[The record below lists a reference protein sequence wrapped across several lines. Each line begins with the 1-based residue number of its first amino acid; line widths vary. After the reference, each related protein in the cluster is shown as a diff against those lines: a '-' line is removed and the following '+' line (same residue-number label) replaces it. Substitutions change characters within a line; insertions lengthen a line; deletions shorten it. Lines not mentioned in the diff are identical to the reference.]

1 MVDAAPKN
9 AAKEGLSREV
19 WVVAGVVVVGMF
31 MTILDT
37 TIVNVALETLSRD
50 LNSPLSTIQWVS
62 SGYLLSLAIV
72 IPLAGWTTE
81 RFGSKRVWMI
91 SIAVFG
97 VSSALCGLAWS
108 DGSLIFFRVLQGF
121 GGGMIMPVGMS
132 LLAQTAGPK
141 HVGRVMSV
149 IGVPMLLGPILG
161 PVLGGAIVGA
171 ASWRWIFFV
180 NVPVAAIA
188 LVLAAR
194 RLSPD
199 AGRADAG
206 RLDWRGFLLLA
217 PGLVGIVFGLS
228 ETETQGGIS
237 HPLALG
243 PIVAGLVLV
252 GVFAIYSYRTTRP
265 LIDVHLFRSG
275 GFSAATATTFFVGA
289 ALFGAFLLLPLY
301 YQVARGASPLTAGLL
316 MAPQGLGA
324 ALAMPIS
331 GRLTDR
337 IGGGR
342 VALFGT
348 TVVALATIPFA
359 SVGAHTSYALLGV
372 FQFVRG
378 IGMGSAMMPAMAA
391 AFAVLRSAQVPRA
404 AGALN
409 AIQRVGGAVGTAL
422 MAVVL
427 EHQLSAAGAA
437 SDPAAAFG
445 HTFWWNVGLSA
456 LAVIPAAI
464 LAITQR
470 RGRNRAASAPDGA
483 ASSPIG
489 APA

>member
-1 MVDAAPKN
+1 
-9 AAKEGLSREV
+9 
-19 WVVAGVVVVGMF
+19 MF

-50 LNSPLSTIQWVS
+50 LNSSLSTIQWVS

-108 DGSLIFFRVLQGF
+108 DSSLIFFRVLQGF

-132 LLAQTAGPK
+132 LLAQTAGPR

-149 IGVPMLLGPILG
+149 VGVPMLLGPILG
-161 PVLGGAIVGA
+161 PVIGGAIVGA

-180 NVPVAAIA
+180 NVPIAAIA
-188 LVLAAR
+188 LLLAAR

-199 AGRADAG
+199 AGRAEAG

-243 PIVAGLVLV
+243 PIVAGLALV
-252 GVFAIYSYRTTRP
+252 GAFAIYSYRATRP
-265 LIDVHLFRSG
+265 LIDVRLFRSRD
-275 GFSAATATTFFVGA
+275 FSAATTTTFFLGA
-289 ALFGAFLLLPLY
+289 AVFGAFLLLPLY

-324 ALAMPIS
+324 ALVMPIS

-348 TVVALATIPFA
+348 AVVALATIPFA
-359 SVGAHTSYALLGV
+359 FVGANTSFALLGV

-378 IGMGSAMMPAMAA
+378 IGMGSAMMPAMASA
-391 AFAVLRSAQVPRA
+391 LAVLASPQVPRA
-404 AGALN
+404 TGAIN

-427 EHQLSAAGAA
+427 AHQLNAVGAA
-437 SDPAAAFG
+437 SDPSAAFG
-445 HTFWWNVGLSA
+445 HTFWWNAGISA

-470 RGRNRAASAPDGA
+470 RDRAAIERDRAT
-483 ASSPIG
+483 ASPVG